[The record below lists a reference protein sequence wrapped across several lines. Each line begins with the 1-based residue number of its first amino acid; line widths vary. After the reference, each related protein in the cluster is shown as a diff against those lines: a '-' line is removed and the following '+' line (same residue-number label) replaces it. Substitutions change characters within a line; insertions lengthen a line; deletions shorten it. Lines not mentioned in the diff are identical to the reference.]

1 MFGTNT
7 KQLKQEIESKDALI
21 LQLQTELQDY
31 RKSMTS
37 FSNQKMEYEGEKTK
51 LMDAHKAETQLLK
64 QQSEMEKKS
73 VAKKVNAELSAIGVS
88 QFVPEEISL
97 EGLMQSPESILER
110 FTSMPESPEKHEFFK
125 AHEKIIS
132 KAMKGKT
139 Q

>member
-64 QQSEMEKKS
+64 QQIEMEKKS